1 MVYSNATLFIPI
13 AALSVLLTSGCGTGD
28 HRSLQQSLDR
38 YAELS
43 TRSASELW
51 PVEFGEILTGDALAA
66 AEAGYLLL
74 AENEID
80 QIGTI
85 AFRDLQITGP
95 GQAQSC
101 LDLSASQLVLS
112 DGQVLSGQPS
122 QEVAIGYQR
131 LAGSA
136 RISSLDLLGATC

>member
-1 MVYSNATLFIPI
+1 MVYSNAIVFAPF
-13 AALSVLLTSGCGTGD
+13 AALTALLASGCGSGD
-28 HRSLQQSLDR
+28 HGALQQSLDR

-51 PVEFGEILTGDALAA
+51 PVEFGDILTGDALAA

-85 AFRDLQITGP
+85 AFRDLEITTP
-95 GQAQSC
+95 GRAKGC

-122 QEVAIGYQR
+122 QEVVIGYQR

-136 RISSLDLLGATC
+136 RISSFDLLGAPC

>member
-1 MVYSNATLFIPI
+1 MIYSHSRRFTPV
-13 AALSVLLTSGCGTGD
+13 AALSVLLISGCEAGD
-28 HRSLQQSLDR
+28 QGALQQSLDR
-38 YAELS
+38 YGELS

-51 PVEFGEILTGDALAA
+51 PIEFGEILTGEALAA

-85 AFRDLQITGP
+85 AFRNLEIVGP
-95 GQAQSC
+95 GRAQGC

-112 DGQVLSGQPS
+112 DGQVLSGQPN

-131 LAGSA
+131 LAGTA

>member
-1 MVYSNATLFIPI
+1 MVHSHAIFFIPV
-13 AALSVLLTSGCGTGD
+13 AALSAMLLSGCEGGD
-28 HRSLQQSLDR
+28 RGSLQQSLDR

-51 PVEFGEILTGDALAA
+51 PVEFGEILTGDALSA

-80 QIGTI
+80 QIGAI
-85 AFRDLQITGP
+85 AFRDLEITGP
-95 GQAQSC
+95 GRATGC

-136 RISSLDLLGATC
+136 RISSFDLLGAPC

>member
-1 MVYSNATLFIPI
+1 MLYSATSVLTRISAF
-13 AALSVLLTSGCGTGD
+13 SVLLISGCGIGD
-28 HRSLQQSLDR
+28 HGSLQQSLDR

-85 AFRDLQITGP
+85 VFRNLQITGP

-101 LDLSASQLVLS
+101 LDLADSQLVLS

-131 LAGSA
+131 LAGTT
-136 RISSLDLLGATC
+136 RISSFDLLGAPC

>member
-1 MVYSNATLFIPI
+1 MAYTNATILTPI

-28 HRSLQQSLDR
+28 HGSLQQSLDR

-85 AFRDLQITGP
+85 AFRNLQITGP

-101 LDLSASQLVLS
+101 LDLADSQLVLA

-131 LAGSA
+131 LAGTA
-136 RISSLDLLGATC
+136 RISSFDLLGAPC

>member
-1 MVYSNATLFIPI
+1 MTIAIAPVAVLSTL
-13 AALSVLLTSGCGTGD
+13 LMSGCEAAD
-28 HRSLQQSLDR
+28 YRALQQSLDR

-51 PVEFGEILTGDALAA
+51 PVEFGEILTGEALAA
-66 AEAGYLLL
+66 AEAGFLLL

-80 QIGTI
+80 QIGEIT
-85 AFRDLQITGP
+85 FRNLKIIGP
-95 GQAQSC
+95 GQAESC
-101 LDLSASQLVLS
+101 LDLAQSQLVFS

-136 RISSLDLLGATC
+136 RISSFELVGQEC

>member
-1 MVYSNATLFIPI
+1 MAYSKTIFLAPI
-13 AALSVLLTSGCGTGD
+13 AALSALLTSGCDAGD
-28 HRSLQQSLDR
+28 HGSLQQSLDR

-51 PVEFGEILTGDALAA
+51 PVEFGEILTGEALAA

-85 AFRDLQITGP
+85 AFRNLEITGP
-95 GQAQSC
+95 GRAQGC

-122 QEVAIGYQR
+122 QAVAIGYQR
-131 LAGSA
+131 LAGTA
-136 RISSLDLLGATC
+136 RISSLDLLGAPC